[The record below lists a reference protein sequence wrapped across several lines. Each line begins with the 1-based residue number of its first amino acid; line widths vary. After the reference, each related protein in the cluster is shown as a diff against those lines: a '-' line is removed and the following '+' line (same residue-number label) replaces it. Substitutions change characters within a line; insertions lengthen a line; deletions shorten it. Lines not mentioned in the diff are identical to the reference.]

1 MIKLTFGSIFDKKCD
16 LLIIPCNTAGG
27 VTHWVSTNLRENS
40 IPLPDKYIPFG
51 KVVFIGTKLNYENSA
66 FVGFAASVE
75 LETNISSK
83 DAIESATKEILQYSI
98 THNIRQV
105 NLPLLGTGA
114 GRLSEF
120 EVIEI
125 MGSIFNTADGN
136 NIVFE
141 VFTPSREIFETLTTS
156 YPGLNKKDPDIA
168 LSHPRVFVS
177 YAGDD
182 KENSKWVKELT
193 IMLRNNGVDARLDR
207 FHLKPGMDLPQWM
220 TNEVI
225 MADKVILICD
235 FNYMNK
241 ADIHK
246 GGVGWETMIIQG
258 DMLSL
263 GETKSKYIAIV
274 REDDVD
280 KGLPIYLKSKLALHW
295 KKMDKINEDDFKEL
309 LYAIFDCDVAPEIGE
324 IPCYITQKLHNN
336 INEPR

>member
-1 MIKLTFGSIFDKKCD
+1 MIKLSYGSIFDKKCD

-27 VTHWVSTNLRENS
+27 VTHWVSSNLRANS

-51 KVVFIGTKLNYENSA
+51 MVLFTSTHLHYENSA

-75 LETNISSK
+75 LESNTSTIE
-83 DAIESATKEILQYSI
+83 AIESISNEILQYSI
-98 THNIRQV
+98 KQKIRQV
-105 NLPLLGTGA
+105 NIPLLGTGA
-114 GRLSEF
+114 GRLSEYQVV
-120 EVIEI
+120 ET
-125 MGSIFNTADGN
+125 MGKIFSSADGN
-136 NIVFE
+136 STIFD
-141 VFTPSREIFETLTTS
+141 VFTPSREIFDSLSTS
-156 YPGLNKKDPDIA
+156 YPGLIQKAVEEKLN
-168 LSHPRVFVS
+168 HPRVFIS
-177 YAGDD
+177 YTGDD
-182 KENSKWVKELT
+182 KENSKWVKALT
-193 IMLRNNGVDARLDR
+193 VKLRENGVDARLDR

-258 DMLSL
+258 DMLSQ

-274 REDDVD
+274 REDDID

-295 KKMDKINEDDFKEL
+295 KKTNIIEEDDFKDL
-309 LYAIFDCDVAPEIGE
+309 LFSIFDCDVAPEIGC
-324 IPCYITQKLHNN
+324 IPDYIKEKIT
-336 INEPR
+336 